1 MRLALCDEQWLFAS
15 VLAAAFDRQGHE
27 VLITTEQPEELLAAA
42 IRFHPDLCVFDVVDD
57 RPATIQRL
65 RELRPSPYIVLLA
78 DTQDERAWDVY
89 DDGIADGVVSK
100 ACGLQA
106 VGYSTG

>member
-42 IRFHPDLCVFDVVDD
+42 IRFHPDLCVLDVVDD
-57 RPATIQRL
+57 RPATIERL
-65 RELRPSPYIVLLA
+65 RASFCWPTRRTNGRGMSTTTALR
-78 DTQDERAWDVY
+78 TEW
-89 DDGIADGVVSK
+89 
-100 ACGLQA
+100 
-106 VGYSTG
+106 